1 MTPFGWIQIVIFLIA
16 ILALAKP
23 LGIYLFRVF
32 ESPDKPFAGFF
43 GPVEKFIYKVCGIDP
58 DEDQDWKTYTVS
70 LLLFSLT
77 GLFVT
82 YGILRLQGFLPFNPE
97 KLKGLPPWLAL
108 NTAASF
114 TTNTNWQAYAGETT
128 MSYFSQM
135 AGLAWHN
142 FISAAAGIGVA
153 LALARGLVRKPS
165 PGKTPGVGNF
175 WTDLIRGVLYV
186 FLPICFVAALVL
198 VSTGVVQ
205 NLDAYRHAV
214 TVEGHEQTIPMGP
227 VASQEAVKL
236 LGTNGGG
243 FFNANSAHPYENP
256 SPLSNFMEMV
266 LILAIPSA
274 LTYTYGLMAG
284 NRRQGWVLWA
294 AMAILFLAG
303 ASSAYWAESKP
314 SPASPGI
321 VTGHGS
327 GNMEGKETRFGIA
340 SSALFAT
347 ATTAASCGAVNAM
360 HDSFN
365 PLGGLVPLINI
376 QLGEIV
382 FGGVGAGLY
391 GMLVFVI
398 LTVFIAGLM
407 VGRTPEY
414 LEKKIEPREMTFA
427 TLYILAF
434 PMLVLCFTAWASVW
448 PPALASL
455 HNNGPHGLSEILYAY
470 TSAAGNNGSA
480 FGGLAADT
488 PWFNATLAVAM
499 LAGRFLMIIPILGI
513 AGSMAGKKTVPQGP
527 GTFRTDG
534 LMFLVLLL
542 SVIVIVGA
550 LTFFPAL
557 TLGPLAEHVMA
568 RGGRLF

>member
-1 MTPFGWIQIVIFLIA
+1 MTRFGWIQIVIFLIA
-16 ILALAKP
+16 ILALTRP
-23 LGIYLFRVF
+23 LGVYLFRVF
-32 ESPDKPFAGFF
+32 ESADKPFAGFF
-43 GPVEKFIYKVCGIDP
+43 GPVETFIYRVCGIDP
-58 DEDQDWKTYTVS
+58 DEDQDWKAYAVS

-77 GLFVT
+77 GLLVT

-97 KLKGLPPWLAL
+97 TLKGVPPWLAL

-153 LALARGLVRKPS
+153 MALARGLVRKPS

-175 WTDLIRGVLYV
+175 WTDLIRGILYV
-186 FLPICFVAALVL
+186 FLPVCFVAALVL

-227 VASQEAVKL
+227 VASQEAIKM

-256 SPLSNFMEMV
+256 SPLSNFMEML

-274 LTYTYGLMAG
+274 LTYTYGLMTG

-294 AMAILFLAG
+294 AMALLFLAG
-303 ASSAYWAESKP
+303 VSSAYWAESKP
-314 SPASPGI
+314 SPASLGI
-321 VTGHGS
+321 VAGHDS

-340 SSALFAT
+340 ASALFAT

-365 PLGGLVPLINI
+365 PLGGMVPLINI

-414 LEKKIEPREMTFA
+414 LRKKIEVREMTFA
-427 TLYILAF
+427 TLYILIF
-434 PMLVLCFTAWASVW
+434 PILVLCFTAWSSVW
-448 PPALASL
+448 PQALASL
-455 HNNGPHGLSEILYAY
+455 RNYGPHGLSEMLYAY

-488 PWFNATLAVAM
+488 PWFNATLALAM
-499 LAGRFLMIIPILGI
+499 LAGRFLMIVPILGI
-513 AGSMAGKKTVPQGP
+513 AGSMAGKKTAPQGP

>member
-1 MTPFGWIQIVIFLIA
+1 MTPLGWIQIVIFLIA
-16 ILALAKP
+16 ILALTRP
-23 LGIYLFRVF
+23 LGVYLFRVF
-32 ESPDKPFAGFF
+32 ESADKPFAGLF
-43 GPVEKFIYKVCGIDP
+43 GPIETFIYRVCGIDP
-58 DEDQDWKTYTVS
+58 DEDQDWKTYAVS

-77 GLFVT
+77 GLLVT

-97 KLKGLPPWLAL
+97 TLKGVPPWLAL

-114 TTNTNWQAYAGETT
+114 TTNTNWQAYPGETT

-165 PGKTPGVGNF
+165 PGKAPGVGNF
-175 WTDLIRGVLYV
+175 WTDLIRAILYV
-186 FLPICFVAALVL
+186 FLPFGFVAALVL
-198 VSTGVVQ
+198 TSTGVVQ

-256 SPLSNFMEMV
+256 SPLSNFMEML

-274 LTYTYGLMAG
+274 LTYTYGLMTG
-284 NRRQGWVLWA
+284 NRRQGWILWA

-321 VTGHGS
+321 VAGHET

-340 SSALFAT
+340 ASALFAT

-414 LEKKIEPREMTFA
+414 LGKKIESREMTFA
-427 TLYILAF
+427 TLYILIF

-448 PPALASL
+448 PQALASL
-455 HNNGPHGLSEILYAY
+455 HNNGPHGLSEMLYAY

-513 AGSMAGKKTVPQGP
+513 AGSMAGKKTAPQGP